1 MNVDLLQ
8 DCEGPGI
15 DQSELVNKD
24 VSLISEDLTFEVLYD
39 ELNLRVAVDGLVQVC
54 QKLAEYLLE
63 NRACALATVEWRHA
77 SVKQFLG
84 QDLGVKLTW
93 RLLVHEYLINC

>member
-1 MNVDLLQ
+1 MNMDLLQ

-54 QKLAEYLLE
+54 QKFAEYLLE
-63 NRACALATVEWRHA
+63 NRACALAAVEW
-77 SVKQFLG
+77 
-84 QDLGVKLTW
+84 
-93 RLLVHEYLINC
+93 